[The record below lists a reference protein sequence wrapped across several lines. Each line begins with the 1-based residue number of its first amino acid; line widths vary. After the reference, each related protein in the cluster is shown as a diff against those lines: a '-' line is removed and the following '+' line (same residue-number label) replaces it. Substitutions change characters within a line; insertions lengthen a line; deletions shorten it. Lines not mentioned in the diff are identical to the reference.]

1 MWLLQLSNFWKTKP
15 MKTWRI
21 NKIHIAAVSKQLLV
35 LTYMYVL
42 VYWSLWAVHVH
53 LCVCVCVCLA
63 VKSIE
68 YPQNSCNLCET
79 FIELNILLHKPYSK
93 KFLVLRYCK
102 TWQVQVLHCKEC
114 IIKYDQQKL
123 QKRKRSRI
131 FST

>member
-1 MWLLQLSNFWKTKP
+1 MTSTTEQFLKNKTNENLTHKENSYSCCEHTTAGVNIYVCFSILVP
-15 MKTWRI
+15 
-21 NKIHIAAVSKQLLV
+21 VSCSCASV
-35 LTYMYVL
+35 
-42 VYWSLWAVHVH
+42 
-53 LCVCVCVCLA
+53 CVCVCVCLA

-102 TWQVQVLHCKEC
+102 TWQVQVLHCKEY

-123 QKRKRSRI
+123 QKRIHSRI

>member
-42 VYWSLWAVHVH
+42 VYWSLWAVYVYM
-53 LCVCVCVCLA
+53 CVWVCLG

-68 YPQNSCNLCET
+68 YQQNSCNLCET